1 MSNNDDASGGDDFY
15 GVGRGSPRQRSRMYF
30 SVFLMVVGLFFVG
43 VGGGMWYVRSQ
54 VADVVSFNRNDNNN
68 DDRNADENN
77 EVNAGDED
85 ENADDDIN
93 VDESATPEATHTQV
107 GSVTGIMTPFTP
119 ALMPPT
125 ATSPPEGSRIG
136 FTAPDFSLQSL
147 DGETITLSSYRGKA
161 VLINLWTSWC
171 GPCLSEM
178 PAIQKSYEIYGDE
191 GYAVIAVNLI
201 YSDSMSDVE
210 SYIESEEFTF
220 PIVSDDTRFFRD
232 NYDYIGSI
240 PTSYFIDRY
249 GVIQFIQIGSM
260 NEDWLFENVENLLAI
275 N

>member
-43 VGGGMWYVRSQ
+43 AGGGMWYVRSQ
-54 VADVVSFNRNDNNN
+54 DADVAYNENDENNDNSNN
-68 DDRNADENN
+68 NDRNADENN

-85 ENADDDIN
+85 ENANDDLSVN
-93 VDESATPEATHTQV
+93 ESTMPEATHTQV
-107 GSVTGIMTPFTP
+107 VSVTEIMTPFTP
-119 ALMPPT
+119 AFMPPT

-178 PAIQKSYEIYGDE
+178 PAIQKSYEVYGDE
-191 GYAVIAVNLI
+191 GYEVIAVNLI

-220 PIVSDDTRFFRD
+220 PIVLDVSHFFRD
-232 NYDYIGSI
+232 NYDYIGNI
-240 PTSYFIDRY
+240 PTSYFID
-249 GVIQFIQIGSM
+249 QIGRAH
-260 NEDWLFENVENLLAI
+260 V
-275 N
+275 